1 MLRAPEGARAQLLAG
16 PVPNMQYP
24 RVPVEPRSLWLLP
37 GQVQSREMCDVV
49 NLLLL
54 FSHADEVRSV
64 GPRVRAMP

>member
-1 MLRAPEGARAQLLAG
+1 VACT
-16 PVPNMQYP
+16 
-24 RVPVEPRSLWLLP
+24 